1 MTALIAA
8 AVSVGLLVI
17 GMVLGVFGLVGTILA
32 AFATVIGSVIMVFLP
47 RLQPVL
53 ERYTAEL

>member
-47 RLQPVL
+47 RL
-53 ERYTAEL
+53 